1 MENAP
6 DRTYHVLLID
16 DDELDRKIFK
26 RSLSNSNLDYH
37 LEEAINGQKALEF
50 ITQYSFD
57 CIFLDYHIPGSD
69 SLEMIRTIKA
79 KDPTTGITIMTAH
92 GDENIAIEMLKAG
105 ALDYLNKADIS
116 AGELERIIHTAVK
129 IKSMEQEKLR
139 AEEAKKSYV
148 SKLEAILESTN
159 SSVCSVD
166 RNRRLTTFNKAFKD
180 SMKRLFGADVKI
192 GDVLFGFESKTFD
205 ADAEKADL
213 MRALSGE
220 HFTKEENYGST
231 ETNRYF
237 YEVSYNPV
245 VEDNNEV
252 TGVAIFSQDVTEKKR
267 VEQALTKARND
278 ALKAAQVKSDFLSNM
293 SHEIRTP
300 MNAIIGITDLLL
312 DRVESKTHR
321 DYLNSIKYSADNLL
335 VIINDI
341 LDFSKIEA
349 GKIVLESITFDLH
362 ENLEELRK
370 AFTYKADE
378 KDLELLVNI
387 DSEVPKMII
396 GDPYRLNQI
405 LFNLLGNAI
414 KFTIEGSITIHVK
427 VKQQVS
433 DRYLLHF
440 AVTDTGIGIS
450 NDKINTIFESFTQAY
465 TDTSRKFGGTGLG
478 LAITKNLVE
487 LQNGY
492 LGLQS
497 SINSGST
504 FYFEIAYSTAKNIQP
519 MKPEAEKNAIP
530 QPESLKGYRVLL
542 VEDNTMNQLV
552 AQQILLKW
560 EAAVNIAENG
570 VEALA
575 MMEKYH
581 YDIVLMDLQMPEMN
595 GYETTEQ
602 IRKGKNIVL
611 NPGIPIIALTADAFE
626 ETREKVLAIGMNDFI
641 TKPFRQQELYSKII
655 KYLNI

>member
-1 MENAP
+1 MENAS
-6 DRTYHVLLID
+6 DRTYHILLID

-26 RSLSNSNLDYH
+26 RNLSNSNLDYH
-37 LEEAINGQKALEF
+37 LEEAINGQKALEY

-79 KDPTTGITIMTAH
+79 NDPTTGITIMTAH
-92 GDENIAIEMLKAG
+92 GDESIAIEMLKAG

-180 SMKRLFGADVKI
+180 NMKRLFGADVKI
-192 GDVLFGFESKTFD
+192 GDELFGFESATFD
-205 ADAEKADL
+205 AAAEKADL

-237 YEVSYNPV
+237 YEISYNPV

-312 DRVESKTHR
+312 DNVESKTHR

-349 GKIVLESITFDLH
+349 GKIIFESITFDLH

-370 AFTYKADE
+370 AFTYKTDE
-378 KDLELLVNI
+378 KDLELMVNI
-387 DSEVPKMII
+387 DAEVPKMII

-414 KFTIEGSITIHVK
+414 KFTIEGSIIINVK
-427 VKQQVS
+427 VKQQVG

-497 SINSGST
+497 SINKGST
-504 FYFEIAYSTAKNIQP
+504 FYFEIAYTTAKNILP
-519 MKPEAEKNAIP
+519 VKPESESNAAGK
-530 QPESLKGYRVLL
+530 PESLNGYRVLL

-560 EAAVNIAENG
+560 QAWVNIAENG
-570 VEALA
+570 SEALG
-575 MMEKYH
+575 MLEQYH

-595 GYETTEQ
+595 GYEATEQ
-602 IRKGKNIVL
+602 IRKGKGIVL

-626 ETREKVLAIGMNDFI
+626 ETREKVLAVGMNDFI
-641 TKPFRQQELYSKII
+641 TKPFKQQELYSKII